1 MSLSTRFSAL
11 ALAGLVAVGASGC
24 DSGTEAPPPGPV
36 VQFGAT
42 STLAIEGTTASIP
55 VQLTGA
61 NGTPVTVE
69 VLFAAGTS
77 SSTADADFTGFGT
90 LEGGVRKVL
99 VSFSGA
105 ADETQTITFA
115 ATADGLIEPAET
127 AVFALQAVSAGA
139 TIGTRREFTANIGVP
154 PISTVR
160 GNALLSTVVT
170 EGVVTRSFGR
180 NVWIQDATGG
190 TVLFGPT
197 GSPIALA
204 VANGSVR
211 PGDRIQATG
220 RLVEFQS
227 STGLPGTGLLE
238 IDSILEGAFQVL
250 ARAQMPPPAQT
261 ITLAQLNGASDD
273 RYESEIVRVTGLTL
287 DPAGD
292 VAFTAA
298 KNYTVSQTVG
308 GTTTTAVL
316 RIGSVG
322 DSEAIGT
329 PIPTGPLTFEG
340 PVGQFRGTY
349 QLTVVRTTDIKA
361 N

>member
-1 MSLSTRFSAL
+1 MSFSNRFSAL
-11 ALAGLVAVGASGC
+11 ALAGLVAIGASGC
-24 DSGTEAPPPGPV
+24 DSGTEAPPAGPT

-42 STLAIEGTTASIP
+42 STLAVEGTTVSIP
-55 VQLTGA
+55 VQLSGA

-77 SSTADADFTGFGT
+77 SATAEADFTGFGT
-90 LEGGVRKVL
+90 FEGGVRKAL

-105 ADETQTITFA
+105 ADETQTVTFTA
-115 ATADGLIEPAET
+115 EADGLIEPAET
-127 AVFALQAVSAGA
+127 AVFALQSVSGA
-139 TIGTRREFTANIGVP
+139 TIGARREFTANIGVP

-160 GNALLSTVVT
+160 GNALNATVTT
-170 EGVVTRSFGR
+170 EGIVTRAFGR

-204 VANGSVR
+204 VASGAVR

-220 RLVEFQS
+220 RLIEFQAT
-227 STGLPGTGLLE
+227 TGLPGTGLLE
-238 IDSILEGAFQVL
+238 VDNILAGAFQVL
-250 ARAQMPPPAQT
+250 ARDQTPPAVQT
-261 ITLAQLNGASDD
+261 ITLAQLNGSSDD
-273 RYESEIVRVTGLTL
+273 RYESEIVRITGLTL

-292 VAFTAA
+292 VVFVAA

-308 GTTTTAVL
+308 GVTTTAIL

-322 DSEAIGT
+322 DTELIGA
-329 PIPTGPLTFEG
+329 PIPTGTLTFEG
-340 PVGQFRGTY
+340 PIGQFRGTY
-349 QLTVVRTTDIKA
+349 QLTAVRTTDIRT

>member
-1 MSLSTRFSAL
+1 MSFSTRFSAL
-11 ALAGLVAVGASGC
+11 ALAGLVAVGVSGC
-24 DSGTEAPPPGPV
+24 DSGTEAPPAGPV
-36 VQFGAT
+36 VQFGST

-55 VQLTGA
+55 VQLSGA

-77 SSTADADFTGFGT
+77 TATADADFTGFGT

-105 ADETQTITFA
+105 ADETQVVTFA

-160 GNALLSTVVT
+160 ANALNATVVT

-180 NVWIQDATGG
+180 NVWIQDNTGG

-220 RLVEFQS
+220 RLIEFQA
-227 STGLPGTGLLE
+227 TNGLPGSGLLE
-238 IDSILEGAFQVL
+238 IDTILEGGFQVL
-250 ARAQMPPPAQT
+250 ARTQTPPAVQT
-261 ITLAQLNGASDD
+261 ITLAQLNGATDD

-287 DPAGD
+287 DAAGD
-292 VAFTAA
+292 VVFTAA

-322 DSEAIGT
+322 DSELIGA
-329 PIPTGPLTFEG
+329 PIPTGLLTFEG

-349 QLTVVRTTDIKA
+349 QLAVVRSTDLRP